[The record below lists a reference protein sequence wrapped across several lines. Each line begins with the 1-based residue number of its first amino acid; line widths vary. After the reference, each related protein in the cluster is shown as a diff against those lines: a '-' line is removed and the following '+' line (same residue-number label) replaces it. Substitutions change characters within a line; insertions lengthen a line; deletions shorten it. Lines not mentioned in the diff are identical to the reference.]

1 MIASA
6 LATSSVTL
14 SATTLVLVRLGETV
28 SVAAVVPG
36 SIVAEP
42 EVVSLQ
48 ADPVATFKK
57 GTSETLQPVHVPA
70 ARLPSLRTKSLL
82 QNLAPSAGGRVF

>member
-36 SIVAEP
+36 SMVAEP
-42 EVVSLQ
+42 EVVPLSVRMPFSAKVPELVS
-48 ADPVATFKK
+48 PVAA
-57 GTSETLQPVHVPA
+57 VPGSSV
-70 ARLPSLRTKSLL
+70 RVPEPLPL
-82 QNLAPSAGGRVF
+82 NV